1 LALGL
6 SADVYVVIA
15 KIAQSTMIGIVAGG
29 AALLVL
35 LGLWHVSPLLMR
47 LHGHQAKATL
57 LTAGR

>member
-1 LALGL
+1 MG
-6 SADVYVVIA
+6 VI
-15 KIAQSTMIGIVAGG
+15 QSTMIGIVAGG